1 MRLYIDATLLDTGT
15 LRLAVKRFAW
25 QLYANVPP
33 SFRNFK
39 SSALPTY
46 KYDMI
51 THIRTESDL
60 DAALA
65 ALTQADPRFTPIIAE
80 AGRPALRRR
89 ADGYAGLAA
98 AVVSQQLS
106 TASAGAIWG
115 RLAAAFD
122 PFEPQAII
130 KARPEKLARLGL
142 SKPKIRALKEI
153 ARAVVRGEP
162 DLTKLSDIG
171 ADEAHAAL
179 TAVHGIGPW
188 TADIYLLS
196 CLGHAD
202 AWPAGD
208 LALQEAARL
217 AFGLAARPSTKDML
231 PLAEAWRPH
240 RAVAARV
247 LWTYYRAVK
256 GREGAPTAPKAKASP
271 QKSAAPKKP
280 AAAKK
285 SARVKSSKPKSTKKH
300 REKKHAR

>member
-1 MRLYIDATLLDTGT
+1 MTT
-15 LRLAVKRFAW
+15 V
-25 QLYANVPP
+25 
-33 SFRNFK
+33 
-39 SSALPTY
+39 
-46 KYDMI
+46 
-51 THIRTESDL
+51 THIRSEADL

-65 ALTQADPRFTPIIAE
+65 ALTQADPRFAPVIAE
-80 AGRPALRRR
+80 GGRPPLRRR

-98 AVVSQQLS
+98 TVVSQQLS

-115 RLAAAFD
+115 RLTAAFD
-122 PFEPQAII
+122 PFTPEAII

-142 SKPKIRALKEI
+142 SRPKIRALKEI
-153 ARAVVRGEP
+153 ARAVARGEP
-162 DLTKLSDIG
+162 DLTTLADIP
-171 ADEAHAAL
+171 AEAAHAAL

-188 TADIYLLS
+188 TADIYLLA

-217 AFGLAARPSTKDML
+217 AFGLPVRPTSKEML
-231 PLAEAWRPH
+231 TLAEAWRPH

-256 GREGAPTAPKAKASP
+256 GREGAPAVPKATVSP
-271 QKSAAPKKP
+271 QKSAAAKKL

-285 SARVKSSKPKSTKKH
+285 PTSSKSPKAKISKKAPKQAAKQASKKIAKRH